1 MKIAVVSDTHRIN
14 KYIDIAN
21 KYIKDC
27 DVVIH
32 LGDNIDDVERLSK
45 GFNGE
50 VYSVT
55 GNCDVS
61 NKYPSEQVLEL
72 EGKKIFITHGHNYGV
87 KYSLNNIYYRAK
99 ELEVD
104 MVLFGHTH
112 EALIIEEDNIIF
124 MNPGSISLPRSINR
138 CIGYIEISHGIDAY
152 LKKINE

>member
-27 DVVIH
+27 EVVIH

-55 GNCDVS
+55 GNCDFS
-61 NKYPSEQVLEL
+61 NKYPSEQVLE
-72 EGKKIFITHGHNYGV
+72 
-87 KYSLNNIYYRAK
+87 
-99 ELEVD
+99 
-104 MVLFGHTH
+104 
-112 EALIIEEDNIIF
+112 
-124 MNPGSISLPRSINR
+124 
-138 CIGYIEISHGIDAY
+138 
-152 LKKINE
+152 